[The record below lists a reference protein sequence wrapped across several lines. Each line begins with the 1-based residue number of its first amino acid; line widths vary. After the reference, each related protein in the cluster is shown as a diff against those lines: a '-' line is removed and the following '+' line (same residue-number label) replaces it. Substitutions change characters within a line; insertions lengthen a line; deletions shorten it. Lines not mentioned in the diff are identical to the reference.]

1 MKALMIMLMLI
12 TCSDKLSSYNISQ
25 DDYFAQETKPIYCR
39 SERGVSLSF
48 DIYKKDTCARC
59 YNYLPS
65 WAFVDTGL
73 RFRYNFFLGTLVDP
87 KTNISY
93 TIDPNNL
100 THPIFDTFVNNV
112 FASKWTSCCH
122 AAVACCE
129 KMASDPKPDQEKL
142 YCPRTWDGWQC
153 WSDTPAGQVAQSVCQ
168 EHIYFSSKPPPCPR
182 YAVKACTSEGSWY
195 VRGNFSEWTNYNGCG
210 RVEGM
215 LRLQYFHI
223 ATHSVSMSF
232 LVPAIITFVSYKQL
246 RVYRIIMH
254 RNLFISLFLNGVF
267 VILFKSIVMLDELH
281 NFDNTILDENK
292 VGCKILLI
300 LTKYFQMTNYMW
312 MFCEGFYLHRLIAA
326 AFAEQKNII
335 KFYFIGWGFPIIPI
349 TIYAILRENFANSQ
363 CWAIPADPYEWILN
377 IPNLFSLMLNFVFL
391 CHIIQVL
398 VTKLQA
404 THANEPSQYSYFR
417 KAVRATLVLAPLF
430 GLHFSL
436 AIYRPHS
443 VSCELL
449 EAYTFFTYT
458 LDGLQGFLVSLIFCY
473 FNSEVMYL
481 FKRSYK
487 RHQLRHI
494 TPRKPLGRLG
504 LSRLSLSTQMSSVL
518 DNHITT
524 NRRTSR
530 QIGGAHNTTTC

>member
-1 MKALMIMLMLI
+1 MLTLI
-12 TCSDKLSSYNISQ
+12 TWNNKLNSYYALQEDSTNHT
-25 DDYFAQETKPIYCR
+25 QETRTMVCR
-39 SERGVSLSF
+39 TERGIPLSYE
-48 DIYKKDTCARC
+48 IYKIDTCARC

-65 WAFVDTGL
+65 WAFVDTRF
-73 RFRYNFFLGTLVDP
+73 RFRYNSFLGKLMDP
-87 KTNISY
+87 RTNISY
-93 TIDPNNL
+93 SIDPANITN
-100 THPIFDTFVNNV
+100 PIFDTFVNDV
-112 FASKWTSCCH
+112 FASKWTTCCQ
-122 AAVACCE
+122 AAIDCCQR
-129 KMASDPKPDQEKL
+129 MTSDPKLYTDEP

-153 WSDTPAGQVAQSVCQ
+153 WPDTAAGQVAQSVCQ
-168 EHIYFSSKPPPCPR
+168 EHVYFSSKPPPCPR
-182 YAVKACTSEGSWY
+182 YAVKVCNPDGSWY
-195 VRGNFSEWTNYNGCG
+195 LRGNFSEWTNYNGCG

-223 ATHSVSMSF
+223 ATHSISISF
-232 LVPAIITFVSYKQL
+232 LIPAIITFVSYKQL
-246 RVYRIIMH
+246 RVHRIIMH
-254 RNLFISLFLNGVF
+254 RNLFISLLLNGIF
-267 VILFKSIVMLDELH
+267 VIVFKSIVMMDELH
-281 NFDNTILDENK
+281 SFDNTMLDRNGA
-292 VGCKILLI
+292 GCKILLI

-312 MFCEGFYLHRLIAA
+312 MFCEGFYLHRLIVA
-326 AFAEQKNII
+326 AFAEQKSII
-335 KFYFIGWGFPIIPI
+335 MFYLTGWGFSILPV
-349 TIYAILRENFANSQ
+349 TIYAALREHFANSQ

-377 IPNLFSLMLNFVFL
+377 VPNLCSLMLNFVFL

-404 THANEPSQYSYFR
+404 THANEPSQYR

-443 VSCELL
+443 VRCEVL

-494 TPRKPLGRLG
+494 TPRKPIGRLG
-504 LSRLSLSTQMSSVL
+504 LSRLSLSTQMSTVL
-518 DNHITT
+518 DNHMTT

-530 QIGGAHNTTTC
+530 QIGGVHNTTTC